1 MNRSQSVD
9 PGAAGGWAAAVPL
22 LCAAHCMAAP
32 LLVAAAPALAASE
45 AMEPVVQLAT
55 LVFAAAMSVHGVR
68 LHGRWAVFVPVAFVA
83 VLWVAVAAAGLEGVT
98 ETAVAVVGSL
108 AVGAGLWWNARLR
121 HDATCRAC
129 TCSAHGG

>member
-1 MNRSQSVD
+1 MNRSESAD
-9 PGAAGGWAAAVPL
+9 PRAAGGWAAAVPL

-32 LLVAAAPALAASE
+32 LLVAAAPALAVSE

-55 LVFAAAMSVHGVR
+55 LVFAAVMAALGVR
-68 LHGRWAVFVPVAFVA
+68 VHRRPAVFAPVAA
-83 VLWVAVAAAGLEGVT
+83 VTVIWLAAGAAGLEGLA

-108 AVGAGLWWNARLR
+108 AVAAGLWWNARLR

-129 TCSAHGG
+129 TCSSHG